1 MLVCLL
7 TIIKSKE
14 NTNYT
19 MYRLKVFLIGI
30 FIIILSELSLRFIEK
45 DLFNNLLIL
54 SIPILMII
62 CLFIIFYFKLK
73 FKENQR

>member
-19 MYRLKVFLIGI
+19 MYRLKIFLIGI

-62 CLFIIFYFKLK
+62 CLFIIFNFKLK